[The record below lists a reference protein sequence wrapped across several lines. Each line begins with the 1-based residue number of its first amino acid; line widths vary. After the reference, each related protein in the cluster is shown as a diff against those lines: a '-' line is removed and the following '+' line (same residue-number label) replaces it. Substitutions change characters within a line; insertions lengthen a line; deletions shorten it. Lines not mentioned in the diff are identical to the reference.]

1 MGFFGHANEFWVPS
15 MFWGGGKGLQYLM
28 EGSMLK
34 EQKEK
39 FAAMMGLAEKR
50 DLKVE
55 TSSY

>member
-1 MGFFGHANEFWVPS
+1 
-15 MFWGGGKGLQYLM
+15 
-28 EGSMLK
+28 MLK